1 MKENIIDRMWYKE
14 LSDDQ
19 WLFPEERAME
29 EGTEAAEH
37 LITRPGMTVYD
48 CPCGDA
54 RVSFYLAKKGA
65 LVTGMDINPRFIER
79 AKKRFEDAGLC
90 GSFQVGDI
98 RDASYPG
105 GCDLYFSW
113 FNSFGYF
120 TDEENR
126 QVMKRIAK
134 CIKPGGRLV
143 IENPIPRHVIENVTK
158 KYEENHA
165 NVMYSYDSEYKR
177 ININYRDQGVTVSER
192 IYDRSEYIEMFEA
205 SGLTLLESYSEHFTP
220 YDENK
225 MRMILIAGKPRIK
238 I

>member
-105 GCDLYFSW
+105 GCDIW
-113 FNSFGYF
+113 WI
-120 TDEENR
+120 NR
-126 QVMKRIAK
+126 TSLR
-134 CIKPGGRLV
+134 
-143 IENPIPRHVIENVTK
+143 
-158 KYEENHA
+158 
-165 NVMYSYDSEYKR
+165 
-177 ININYRDQGVTVSER
+177 
-192 IYDRSEYIEMFEA
+192 
-205 SGLTLLESYSEHFTP
+205 
-220 YDENK
+220 
-225 MRMILIAGKPRIK
+225 
-238 I
+238 